1 MTTFSKSKEGTP
13 RHPSR
18 THAEPGTG
26 LKRLPGVAR
35 SFRSSAHQTRLV
47 ESRRVGAA
55 LKQLHEER
63 PGPAAR
69 SLPRRGPIQRWQRSC
84 AHRPRGAS
92 RNGRHQGKVGKL
104 VVVENSDKVH
114 NVVVCSLLVIPT
126 TFSVTHH
133 GGTSTRAAS
142 QDVSRILG
150 RPWKRCLT

>member
-1 MTTFSKSKEGTP
+1 MTTFQNQKEGTP

-63 PGPAAR
+63 PWA
-69 SLPRRGPIQRWQRSC
+69 
-84 AHRPRGAS
+84 
-92 RNGRHQGKVGKL
+92 
-104 VVVENSDKVH
+104 
-114 NVVVCSLLVIPT
+114 
-126 TFSVTHH
+126 
-133 GGTSTRAAS
+133 GGTIVAKAWTDPAFKQELLSIGREALREMGVHQES
-142 QDVSRILG
+142 RQVSRCG
-150 RPWKRCLT
+150 E